1 MLTTLSIL
9 VGSLVMPCGSMINTY
24 STTFTIDDD
33 DVREDSAF
41 TYFNNFI
48 DLRKVDLSF
57 NVDNLTITNNLEFD
71 LISVFNYKNFVYN
84 SSSDA
89 SYDYVYSKKL
99 SFNSVIN
106 SDYNSLITDFNYL
119 SHLTNYD
126 LDFSNFSLVY
136 NRSNRDG
143 INSLTLN
150 CDLSISFQFSYR
162 VSTSNDIRSFNVVNS
177 YKSIFGESGFIFS
190 TADFPDYNSIKT
202 LLNNLKF
209 LNNNILIVDNPI
221 SSNYDSFS
229 YSFNYRELWRD
240 STQTAIDDYQQWY
253 DTGIKDGYDKGF
265 LDGQSSKIV
274 ANPIN
279 IAFNGIK
286 DILDIEI
293 FPLFKLSY
301 ALGFAC
307 MVMIIRF
314 ALSFFH

>member
-1 MLTTLSIL
+1 MLTSLSVL

-24 STTFTIDDD
+24 STDFTIDN
-33 DVREDSAF
+33 VREDDCAF

-48 DLRKVDLSF
+48 DLRKINLSF
-57 NVDNLTITNNLEFD
+57 NVDNLTITNNLQFD
-71 LISVFNYKNFVYN
+71 LISVFNYNKFVYDT
-84 SSSDA
+84 STADA
-89 SYDYVYSKKL
+89 SFDFLYSKNL

-136 NRSNRDG
+136 NRSNRNG

-150 CDLSISFQFSYR
+150 CDLTISFQFSYR

-202 LLNNLKF
+202 LLNDLKF

-240 STQTAIDDYQQWY
+240 STQTAINDNQQWY
-253 DTGIKDGYDKGF
+253 DIGIKDGYDKGF